1 MNNVISILI
10 QSSLSIALLF
20 IVYAVFLRRD
30 TFFKTN
36 RYYLIASLLVSS
48 IIPFVDFSILLS
60 AREQVLMVILDP
72 VVITPEGIQTSIEA
86 NASIYEIC
94 LAIYLTGVIIF
105 GSRFLYQLIQLAI
118 LIRRFRISRQ
128 EGMRIVFTDKNFAP
142 FSFFNLVFLNSRN
155 INSPETQKIISH
167 ERVHIRQWH
176 SLDLMLL
183 EFVTIIQ
190 WFNPFVW
197 LYRHAIKTL
206 HEYLA
211 DEGVLHSGVD
221 ANVYSALL
229 FEQGTGIQINDLTNN
244 FSKSLL
250 KRRFIMMTKKRTTRL
265 ARVKLLFALPLALSM
280 MLVISFSPDML
291 AQEKEKAPAQ
301 PKEVQVVNQDIDPP
315 PPPPPK
321 EITVIT
327 IVEDPEQQ
335 DDPPIFKVVEDMP
348 TFPGGKEAMYKY
360 LGDNITYPAEAKKD
374 SISGTVYITYVIEI
388 DGSVSKVTLLR
399 GVREDLDK
407 EAMRVVKEM
416 PKWKPGKQKGKAVRV
431 QYNLPIKFSLK

>member
-1 MNNVISILI
+1 ML
-10 QSSLSIALLF
+10 
-20 IVYAVFLRRD
+20 
-30 TFFKTN
+30 
-36 RYYLIASLLVSS
+36 ASLLISS
-48 IIPFVDFSILLS
+48 IIPFVDFSTLLP

-86 NASIYEIC
+86 NSSIYEIG
-94 LAIYLTGVIIF
+94 LAIYLTGIVIF
-105 GSRFLYQLIQLAI
+105 GSRFLYQLIQLAV

-142 FSFFNLVFLNSRN
+142 FSFFNLVFINRRD
-155 INSPETQKIISH
+155 INSPETQKIIAH

-221 ANVYSALL
+221 AKVYSALL

-250 KRRFIMMTKKRTTRL
+250 KRRFKMMTKKRTTRL
-265 ARVKLLFALPLALSM
+265 ARAKLLFALPLALSM
-280 MLVISFSPDML
+280 MFVISFSPDML
-291 AQEKEKAPAQ
+291 AQEKEKVPAQ
-301 PKEVQVVNQDIDPP
+301 PKKVEVVNQNVDPP
-315 PPPPPK
+315 PPQPK
-321 EITVIT
+321 QVTVIN

-335 DDPPIFKVVEDMP
+335 DDPPIFTVVEDMP
-348 TFPGGKEAMYKY
+348 IFPGGKEALYKY
-360 LGDNITYPAEAKKD
+360 LGENITYPAGAKKD
-374 SISGTVYITYVIEI
+374 GTSGTVYVSYVVEI
-388 DGSVSKVTLLR
+388 DGRVSNVTLLR
-399 GVREDLDK
+399 GVREDLDN
-407 EAMRVVKEM
+407 EAIRVIKEM
-416 PKWKPGKQKGKAVRV
+416 PKWTPGKQNGKAVRV
-431 QYNLPIKFSLK
+431 QYNLPIKFSLNGDKKEEKKD